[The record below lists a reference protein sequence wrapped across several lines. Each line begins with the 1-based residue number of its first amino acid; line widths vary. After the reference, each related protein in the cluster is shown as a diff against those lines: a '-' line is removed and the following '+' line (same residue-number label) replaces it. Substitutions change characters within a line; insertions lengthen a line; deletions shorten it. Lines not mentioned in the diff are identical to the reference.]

1 MSGPVTTA
9 VIPAGGLGTRFLP
22 ATKAVPKEML
32 PVADKPLIQ
41 YAVEEALASG
51 IETVVLVTARGKTA
65 LEDHF
70 DLDGDLD
77 RTLAAADK
85 PELRAAV
92 AAATLSAGALVAVRQ
107 QAPLGLGHAVRCA
120 RHIVGNR
127 PFAVLLPDDL
137 VLSATPCLAQLL
149 EAHRTHGGTV
159 AAVME
164 VARADTARY
173 GVLDP
178 EADDGRLVRARGL
191 VEKPPP
197 AEAPSTLAIV
207 GRYVL
212 DPGVLEALDDQEAG
226 AGGEIQLTDAMA
238 RAIGKAP
245 FHGLRFEGR
254 RFDCGNPPGLLEAN
268 IAAALARPDLAAA
281 TRQILAR
288 FD

>member
-70 DLDGDLD
+70 DLDSDLD

-149 EAHRTHGGTV
+149 EAHCTHGGTV

-197 AEAPSTLAIV
+197 DEAPSTLAIV